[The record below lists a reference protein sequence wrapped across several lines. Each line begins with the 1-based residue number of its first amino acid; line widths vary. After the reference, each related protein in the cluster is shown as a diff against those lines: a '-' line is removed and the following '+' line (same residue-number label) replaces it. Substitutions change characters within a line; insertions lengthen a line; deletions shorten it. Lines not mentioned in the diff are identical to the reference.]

1 MIVSL
6 YIENEKLDLFN
17 DETIEVNSSV
27 ADVND
32 ITKNKTDFTKNF
44 SVPASEI
51 NNRIFKHY
59 YDASLD
65 NGFDA
70 RTKVSGRIE
79 IDGFV
84 YRYGKFSLL
93 GAKVKQGKPSSYN
106 IIFYGNLVSLPEL
119 LKDDELSSLDLS
131 AYNHEYNSDNVKDG
145 LESSLFSGAIV
156 YPLFAKKQYFY
167 NSNSSDH
174 TDNDSLSNI
183 AHHSG
188 HSSNIH
194 GVRWSDL
201 RPSISLLPI
210 IEAIETKY
218 GITFS
223 RDFFGRTEFTNLYL
237 WLNNTTQ
244 NNLGGGTEIID
255 WDSGNTTYI
264 NLSTNIATISKI
276 STQITTIIIQITPE
290 VGFEN
295 TDYTILIYRNGDLV
309 LESSQSGYKQVNFNK
324 TEGGTNEYSF
334 YIRSE
339 NTFSYQALAYIR
351 KEVSETLKTTFASV
365 NTVASNVDI
374 SLIAPKIK
382 VIDFLKGLFN
392 MFKLVVI
399 QDNNTEPI
407 YVNTLKDYYSEGKL
421 YDVTQYISTSEYD
434 VERGKLLNE
443 ILYKFQEPTTILN
456 KEFKLNVGQGYGDEE
471 LKLEDEDGKPLEGEK
486 QDYSV
491 PFEQIVYER
500 LNDVND
506 GSETNIMYGAIVDEK
521 VDPANPKPHL
531 HYVVNNSIGPK
542 TISFID
548 DTNSEVELTGN
559 INLPSHTLGFDAPE
573 FSTVF
578 GKELN
583 EYTKE
588 IIENT
593 LYSNYHS
600 EYITSIF
607 NFKRRN
613 FKFEAK
619 LPLYI
624 LLKLKLN
631 DVLKIKED
639 YYRINS
645 FTYNLMTGKT
655 KFDLIN
661 SFDNT
666 ITP

>member
-6 YIENEKLDLFN
+6 YINEDKLDLFN

-32 ITKNKTDFTKNF
+32 ITKNKTDFSRNF
-44 SVPASEI
+44 SVPATEI

-59 YDASLD
+59 YDATLD

-93 GAKVKQGKPSSYN
+93 GAKVKQGRPSSYN

-131 AYNHEYNSDNVKDG
+131 AYNHEYSSANVKDG
-145 LESSLFSGAIV
+145 LESSLFSGNIV

-237 WLNNTTQ
+237 WLNNSSQ
-244 NNLGGGTEIID
+244 NNIGGGTEIID

-309 LESSQSGYKQVNFNK
+309 LESSQSGYKQVNFDK

-339 NTFSYQALAYIR
+339 NTFSYQALASIR

-399 QDNNTEPI
+399 QENNNDTI
-407 YVNTLKDYYSEGKL
+407 YVNTLKDYYADGKL
-421 YDVTQYISTSEYD
+421 YDVTDYISTSEYD

-500 LNDVND
+500 LTDIDDNAD
-506 GSETNIMYGAIVDEK
+506 TNFMYGAIVDDK

-531 HYVVNNSIGPK
+531 HYVVNNEVGTK

-548 DTNSEVELTGN
+548 DTNTEIELVDN
-559 INLPSHTLGFDAPE
+559 INVPSHTLGFSEPE